1 MKNDQQKTGILFSL
15 PVCIVVTFFVFPIGI
30 ILISMRLYKRGKV
43 SKTVKNIGV
52 GVGAAFIGMLVL
64 GLFTL
69 PEVDTPGVAAKPNPS
84 ASEVITPTP
93 SSQDIPSQPSESLP
107 IESPAKPEPVQ
118 TSEPEPIQ
126 APEPPPE
133 ILEPEPTS
141 DLSIYETLLK
151 TVRDDI
157 DLCLESSPPDL
168 EALREN
174 YEFLLAVCVNEYVF
188 KTFGYGYFT
197 DNYSTNQ
204 YDYLLEITN
213 SLCAEMKEYFDEE
226 EVDEYLTYCTRMAGR
241 SYNRFDFKECLIGE
255 ESSPDLNAMWEA
267 HTITSLGI
275 DTETGN

>member
-15 PVCIVVTFFVFPIGI
+15 HVCIVVTFFIFPIGI

-126 APEPPPE
+126 TPEPPPE

-168 EALREN
+168 EKLREN
-174 YEFLLAVCVNEYVF
+174 YEFLLAFRVNEYVF
-188 KTFGYGYFT
+188 KTYGHGYFT
-197 DNYSTNQ
+197 NDYSTDQ
-204 YDYLLEITN
+204 YNYLLEIT
-213 SLCAEMKEYFDEE
+213 SGICAEMKEYFAEE
-226 EVDEYLTYCTRMAGR
+226 EVDEYFTYCIRMAGR
-241 SYNRFDFKECLIGE
+241 SYDRFDFGGCLIGE
-255 ESSPDLNAMWEA
+255 ESSPDLDAMWEA
-267 HTITSLGI
+267 HTMTSLGI
-275 DTETGN
+275 DAEIIN